1 MKKIFYVVA
10 VSLVLSGWVPAGAQS
25 QTGNTMTDS
34 GSAAESEGAFTEK
47 LDEALRKMV
56 EGIRDQGG
64 TSDQVV
70 HILVR
75 TRPELKED
83 LASELEEL
91 GVGILKNYRI
101 LPAFLIETTTGRI
114 EPIARIREVVRMS
127 LDESMAP

>member
-1 MKKIFYVVA
+1 
-10 VSLVLSGWVPAGAQS
+10 
-25 QTGNTMTDS
+25 MTDS
-34 GSAAESEGAFTEK
+34 GSAESEGTFTDK

-56 EGIRDQGG
+56 EGIRDQDG
-64 TSDQVV
+64 TSDQAVR
-70 HILVR
+70 ILVR

-83 LASELEEL
+83 LASELEQL
-91 GVGILKNYRI
+91 GVGILKSYRI

>member
-1 MKKIFYVVA
+1 MKKIFYTVV
-10 VSLVLSGWVPAGAQS
+10 VSLVLSGWVPAEAQS

-34 GSAAESEGAFTEK
+34 GSEESEGRFADK

-56 EGIRDQGG
+56 EGIRDQDGA
-64 TSDQVV
+64 SDQAV

-83 LASELEEL
+83 LASELEQL
-91 GVGILKNYRI
+91 GVGILKSYRI
-101 LPAFLIETTTGRI
+101 LPAFLIETTRERI
-114 EPIARIREVVRMS
+114 EPIAGIREVVRMS

>member
-1 MKKIFYVVA
+1 MKKIFYVVV
-10 VSLVLSGWVPAGAQS
+10 VSLAFSGWVSAATQS

-34 GSAAESEGAFTEK
+34 GRAAESDGAFTDK

-56 EGIRDQGG
+56 EGIRDQDG
-64 TSDQVV
+64 TSDEVV

-75 TRPELKED
+75 TRPELKEG

-101 LPAFLIETTTGRI
+101 LPAVLIETTAGEI
-114 EPIARIREVVRMS
+114 EPIARIPEVVRMS
-127 LDESMAP
+127 LDASVAP

>member
-1 MKKIFYVVA
+1 MKKIFYTVV
-10 VSLVLSGWVPAGAQS
+10 VSLVLSGWVPAAAQS

-34 GSAAESEGAFTEK
+34 GSAESEGTFTDK

-56 EGIRDQGG
+56 EGIRDQDG
-64 TSDQVV
+64 TSDQAVR
-70 HILVR
+70 ILVR

-83 LASELEEL
+83 LASELEQL
-91 GVGILKNYRI
+91 GVGILKSYRI